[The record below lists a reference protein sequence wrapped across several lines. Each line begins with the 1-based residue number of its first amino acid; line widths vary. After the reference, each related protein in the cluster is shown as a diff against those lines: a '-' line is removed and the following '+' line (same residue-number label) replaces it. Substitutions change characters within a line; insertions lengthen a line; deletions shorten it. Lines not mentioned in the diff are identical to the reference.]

1 MGFDQPAQ
9 FGVVHSSIIEVST
22 KGYNYDG
29 GTLRLGDSVHQQF
42 NEVLP
47 LLFSDR
53 LSEDFLELINEEHHS
68 RFRPLCQV
76 A

>member
-1 MGFDQPAQ
+1 MGIDQPAQ
-9 FGVVHSSIIEVST
+9 FGIVHSSIIEVGT
-22 KGYNYDG
+22 KRHNHDG
-29 GTLRLGDSVHQQF
+29 GTLRLGGSVHQQF

-47 LLFSDR
+47 FLFSDR
-53 LSEDFLELINEEHHS
+53 LSEDFLELINKEHHS